1 MVELGHLL
9 LPWVAGAGSSP
20 AGQSMQNRPS
30 LMGPSPTQ
38 STPPLQGAVLAA
50 GCGAP
55 LCVAAV
61 KERDGSVV
69 EDLPQGLQLEVS
81 MLPGN

>member
-1 MVELGHLL
+1 
-9 LPWVAGAGSSP
+9 
-20 AGQSMQNRPS
+20 
-30 LMGPSPTQ
+30 
-38 STPPLQGAVLAA
+38 VLAA

-69 EDLPQGLQLEVS
+69 EDLPAGLQLEVCGEQARTRAITCND
-81 MLPGN
+81 MHTPTRLVRQLDLCAAA

>member
-1 MVELGHLL
+1 M
-9 LPWVAGAGSSP
+9 
-20 AGQSMQNRPS
+20 
-30 LMGPSPTQ
+30 
-38 STPPLQGAVLAA
+38 LAA

-69 EDLPQGLQLEVS
+69 EDLPAGLQLEVCGEQARTRA
-81 MLPGN
+81 MTCTLPQGWCASWTSAQQLEGSPLATGGT